1 MDALGGLRIEAM
13 KCICC
18 RFVYGF
24 LVGVVIGGIGAIF
37 SVPLWAALVV
47 GVPVALMITYV
58 ALPQY
63 IRED

>member
-1 MDALGGLRIEAM
+1 M

-24 LVGVVIGGIGAIF
+24 LVGVVIGGIGALLG
-37 SVPLWAALVV
+37 VPLWGALAV
-47 GVPVALMITYV
+47 GVPAALMITHV

-63 IRED
+63 GRED